1 MIQLNKNSRG
11 FTLVELTLSMTFISV
26 LLLGVALLT
35 LQISTIYNKGM
46 TVRAVNEMGQL
57 VSSDIQRELNQ
68 SVATNVTEAGNTK
81 GGRMCA
87 GLTVYAWNYGGS
99 LTKETGGFN
108 EFTSGLGPAA
118 DNPIRLVKFPSGGL
132 DYCTEVANKYP
143 GIPTSAADL
152 LSEGDV
158 ELALAAFNFSQSDVD
173 GDGSG
178 LQKIYTIDIK
188 IGSGDGNLASNV
200 NGCAAPTNVDDSYC
214 AINSFSFTARAGS
227 VNE

>member
-1 MIQLNKNSRG
+1 MIQVRNTSKG

-26 LLLGVALLT
+26 LLLGIALLT

-57 VSSDIQRELNQ
+57 VSSDIQRELNV
-68 SVATNVTEAGNTK
+68 STVTTVKKVGDAG
-81 GGRMCA
+81 GGRLCA
-87 GLTVYAWNYGGS
+87 GLTVYAWNFGGK
-99 LTKETGGFN
+99 LTKSAGGFN
-108 EFTSGLGPAA
+108 QFTSGLGPAV
-118 DNPIRLVKFPSGGL
+118 DNPIRLVKFPSGGQ
-132 DYCTEVANKYP
+132 DYCTQVAGNYP
-143 GIPTSAADL
+143 GVPTSATDL

-158 ELALAAFNFSQSDVD
+158 ELAVSAFDFSQSDID

-178 LQKIYTIDIK
+178 SQKIYTMGVT

-200 NGCAAPTNVDDSYC
+200 NGCTAPTNVDDSYC
-214 AINSFSFTARAGS
+214 AINKFSFTARAGS